1 MPGGPRAAAAA
12 DDAAIALWSIGM
24 GILEGKVVI
33 VTGAGAGVGKG
44 IALEAARQGARVVVN
59 DLGVAIDGSGG
70 SAGPATQTVD
80 EIRAAGGQAVAN
92 TDSVAEH
99 AAAQRIVQQA
109 LDLYGRI
116 DGVVNNAGNLRDELF
131 HKMSED
137 AFDAVI
143 RVHLKGSWNVA
154 RAAAPH
160 FKGQES
166 GAFVHMTSTS
176 GLIGNLGQ
184 ANYAAAKMGIVG
196 LSKSIALD
204 MRKFNVRSNCI
215 APFAFT
221 RMVGSIPTATPEA
234 AERMKSLMRLEAG
247 KIAPLAVAL
256 LADAAARANG
266 QIFGVRNNE
275 IYLFSQPRPI
285 RNAHDGGGW
294 TAQSCLERALPMLE
308 AAFTPLDM
316 SRDVFSWDPV

>member
-1 MPGGPRAAAAA
+1 
-12 DDAAIALWSIGM
+12 M

-33 VTGAGAGVGKG
+33 VTGASAGVGEG

-80 EIRAAGGQAVAN
+80 EIRAAGGDAVAN
-92 TDSVAEH
+92 TDSVAE
-99 AAAQRIVQQA
+99 
-109 LDLYGRI
+109 
-116 DGVVNNAGNLRDELF
+116 
-131 HKMSED
+131 
-137 AFDAVI
+137 
-143 RVHLKGSWNVA
+143 

-160 FKGQES
+160 FKGQER
-166 GAFVHMTSTS
+166 GAYVHMTSTS

-215 APFAFT
+215 APF
-221 RMVGSIPTATPEA
+221 
-234 AERMKSLMRLEAG
+234 
-247 KIAPLAVAL
+247 
-256 LADAAARANG
+256 
-266 QIFGVRNNE
+266 
-275 IYLFSQPRPI
+275 

-294 TAQSCLERALPMLE
+294 TAESCLERALPMLE